1 MFCIVYHVLI
11 QNAIIRRRSA
21 AAPNEIRGPAGRTA
35 FFLLLSS
42 SKDVSYHPCGAAG
55 TLFFRLASR
64 LAGAGAFFSLVGKEP
79 KAPSRD
85 VPSLENPSHDGG
97 YCFLRFHWSL
107 SGLNRAAP
115 IDQAKRLFEDV
126 NADPTVLH
134 ARSPGAVS
142 LERPPSSLYPF
153 NRPAGG
159 VGQLPSH

>member
-1 MFCIVYHVLI
+1 MLCIVYHVLI

-85 VPSLENPSHDGG
+85 VPSLENPLHYGG
-97 YCFLRFHWSL
+97 NCFLRFHCSL
-107 SGLNRAAP
+107 SGLKQATP
-115 IDQAKRLFEDV
+115 MYWAKRLFEDV
-126 NADPTVLH
+126 NG
-134 ARSPGAVS
+134 SPY
-142 LERPPSSLYPF
+142 RHTRWSSRGTSVRAFL
-153 NRPAGG
+153 
-159 VGQLPSH
+159 

>member
-1 MFCIVYHVLI
+1 MLCIVYHVLI

-64 LAGAGAFFSLVGKEP
+64 LAGAVAFFSLVGKEP

-97 YCFLRFHWSL
+97 YCFLRFHYSL
-107 SGLNRAAP
+107 SGLKRAGP
-115 IDQAKRLFEDV
+115 MYRAKRLFENV
-126 NADPTVLH
+126 NG
-134 ARSPGAVS
+134 SPYR
-142 LERPPSSLYPF
+142 LTR
-153 NRPAGG
+153 
-159 VGQLPSH
+159 